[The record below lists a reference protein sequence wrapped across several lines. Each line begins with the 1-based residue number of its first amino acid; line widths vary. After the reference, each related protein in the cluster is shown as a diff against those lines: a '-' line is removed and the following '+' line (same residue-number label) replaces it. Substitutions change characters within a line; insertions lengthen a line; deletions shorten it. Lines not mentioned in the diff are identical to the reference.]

1 MKQTD
6 LRLKSTERDNRL
18 MMEAWKK
25 LVKEN
30 TQLKSIYM
38 DTNKRAQIAIEQN
51 KLMKKAFD
59 SVLKQVGMGSSK

>member
-6 LRLKSTERDNRL
+6 VRLKSTERDNRL

-59 SVLKQVGMGSSK
+59 VVLKQVGMGSK